1 MIEFSIPFPPSVN
14 QITAVVRG
22 RKITSK
28 RGRQYRDEAVAAIR
42 SQYKGAT
49 QHGRLSLYVTL
60 YPPCRRK
67 RDIDNYSKGILD
79 AITAAN
85 VWADDEL
92 VDDIR
97 VVRGPVTKG
106 GACLVRIENI
116 DSQAA

>member
-1 MIEFSIPFPPSVN
+1 MIEFSMPFPPSVN
-14 QITAVVRG
+14 QITAVVGG

-28 RGRQYRDEAVAAIR
+28 RGRQYRSDAIAAIKA
-42 SQYKGAT
+42 QYKGPT
-49 QHGRLSLYVTL
+49 QTGRLALHVTL
-60 YPPCRRK
+60 FPPCRRK

-79 AITAAN
+79 AITAAE

-106 GACLVRIENI
+106 GACLVQIMDISE
-116 DSQAA
+116 QAA

>member
-14 QITAVVRG
+14 QITAVFRG

-28 RGRQYRDEAVAAIR
+28 RGREYRQEAVDAIKAQYR
-42 SQYKGAT
+42 GPT
-49 QHGRLSLYVTL
+49 QTGRLALHVTL

-79 AITAAN
+79 AITAAE

-106 GACLVRIENI
+106 GACLVQIYEI
-116 DSQAA
+116 KQAA